1 MVSRKLVPWENLPM
15 KTSPLRKVG
24 AWNICHLR
32 KSAPCS
38 LKKLPVLRDTIF
50 WYLMTAAVLTRVLGI
65 WYRYYGV
72 DPTSFP
78 RWKMYRISYIGF
90 FKLWGPRKFSYPTSN
105 IIFQGRK
112 LENLKAYGWKPRKY
126 LGFQFPM
133 FPQKPHSF
141 PRWRDLGKVWGFK
154 GFCQHFFITIGI
166 LADFCCHE

>member
-1 MVSRKLVPWENLPM
+1 MAFFTALAFVYRFLWLFFTGKEKWPNVWE
-15 KTSPLRKVG
+15 
-24 AWNICHLR
+24 
-32 KSAPCS
+32 
-38 LKKLPVLRDTIF
+38 
-50 WYLMTAAVLTRVLGI
+50 YLQLGY
-65 WYRYYGV
+65 WYYGV

-78 RWKMYRISYIGF
+78 RWKMNRISYIGF

>member
-1 MVSRKLVPWENLPM
+1 MCFRKGINTRPHIQCDGRERREERTKNWRLHRESNSRTKEART
-15 KTSPLRKVG
+15 KTEPLHYGDNFK
-24 AWNICHLR
+24 ICIHIYWFY
-32 KSAPCS
+32 SAQS
-38 LKKLPVLRDTIF
+38 
-50 WYLMTAAVLTRVLGI
+50 YLGY
-65 WYRYYGV
+65 WYYGV

-133 FPQKPHSF
+133 FPKTPIVFQGEGTSEKCGVL
-141 PRWRDLGKVWGFK
+141 RDSVSIFL
-154 GFCQHFFITIGI
+154 QL
-166 LADFCCHE
+166 LAS